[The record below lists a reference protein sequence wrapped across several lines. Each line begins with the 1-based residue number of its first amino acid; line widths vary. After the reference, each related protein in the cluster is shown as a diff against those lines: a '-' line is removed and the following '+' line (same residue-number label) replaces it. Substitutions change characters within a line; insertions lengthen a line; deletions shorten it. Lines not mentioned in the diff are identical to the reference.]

1 MTGGYFG
8 EKGESQQISV
18 LPIYR
23 NSRGQEDGNSN
34 IADTR
39 RETLKKGKQK
49 PGGFLRMFLPEQ
61 CIFLCLHPML
71 TETFTL
77 FFFF

>member
-1 MTGGYFG
+1 MTRGYFG

-39 RETLKKGKQK
+39 RETLKKRQTKA
-49 PGGFLRMFLPEQ
+49 RRIPEDVSAGAMH
-61 CIFLCLHPML
+61 IPV
-71 TETFTL
+71 FTPYVN
-77 FFFF
+77 